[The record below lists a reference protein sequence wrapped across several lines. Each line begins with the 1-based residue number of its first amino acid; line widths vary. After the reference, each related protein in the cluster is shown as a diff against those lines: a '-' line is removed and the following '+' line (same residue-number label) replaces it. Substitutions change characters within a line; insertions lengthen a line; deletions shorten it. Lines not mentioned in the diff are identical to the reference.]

1 MKARRGCAL
10 PVMVLLLHLLVASRA
25 SAQRS
30 EHFSAA
36 LSMTRTAVRMGECN
50 PVTLTLEDASGKE
63 WPRGPNGMR
72 VSMADFDLRVTAP
85 AARAAVGRYDGPNSF
100 AVCACP
106 RAPAGTVATVTATYP
121 GKWIAAK
128 SRVPDVSFT
137 TTLSAPLVAGP
148 SSGNFPGCEGLDS
161 STGGTW
167 TVTVQPSMSVLPI
180 GGCSAVYLTIRD
192 STGKDTPRGPSGQRV
207 SLADFE
213 MSTTAANGA
222 DVVGMLDGTSSFS
235 ACACQSGTVG
245 EAATIT
251 ATYPAQQLDAKLR
264 VQGVAVK
271 ATAPV
276 TFAAARGTSNPA
288 GCASRQ
294 LAVKQLGDAPVALR
308 SPPATIAS
316 TVSAPTIREA
326 PPVLTTTPVAVAS
339 GTAKGPLATAAG
351 VAPTGVTLNASPRIA
366 RLSWNAM
373 PNVTRYAVW
382 RGSGTAASIERTPSG
397 FTATQFADTV
407 PDAHETYRYAVIAYY
422 AEGKQGE
429 APAVQFT
436 SPSMVNPAGFTAQP
450 SGVVGGGGIIF
461 QWQAVPGAARYRIDG
476 PGLPATG
483 YFAIG
488 TSAGHPHIP
497 GGPGTWR
504 LQTMYPG
511 NIGDSANATLA
522 STMMH
527 ALPTTRAAPWLT
539 HRNGSGTVAQVQTP
553 AYFPPLGCSE
563 AALVDPVTHELVPY
577 WNRCT
582 NAFGDNMPP
591 ASSLTQ
597 AYSPDSAR
605 WLGENPFSKIVENP
619 DHTSSLVSDPDG
631 LQGLVRWL
639 DVDMGF
645 WTDPLQYPNEAVYGN
660 PLDLGV
666 GRRASCAQE
675 MKGPPNPGLKTVCYA
690 TAHGPIAGTAGFND
704 PNTISHPQEGVGS
717 DFILSMMIIK
727 EPSGTTFLALSSAG
741 NFTLLPTVRLDTEG
755 PKIVPFAC
763 ISCHGGTYNATT
775 RRVDGASFLPLD
787 PGLLS
792 FASPADQAAQEEKI
806 RKINRIIYDAQP
818 GTAIAQYL
826 NGLYHGAIGAVGT
839 VSVRDYVPASWAS
852 QTGFYRQVVKPHCT
866 MCHLAAPDS
875 WNFASWQNFQD
886 NANLIYADVC
896 QAHTMPHAEVPFRNF
911 WLKDTGILYLPGLL
925 AATLGKPSC

>member
-1 MKARRGCAL
+1 VSAQRGRAL
-10 PVMVLLLHLLVASRA
+10 AMMVLLAHVLVLSQAT
-25 SAQRS
+25 AQTR
-30 EHFSAA
+30 EHFSAV
-36 LSMTRTAVRMGECN
+36 LSMTRTAVGVGECN
-50 PVTLTLEDASGKE
+50 PITLKLEDVSGKD

-72 VSMADFDLRVTAP
+72 VSMADFDLSVTAP
-85 AARAAVGRYDGPNSF
+85 VARAAVGKYDGPNSF

-106 RAPAGTVATVTATYP
+106 KAPAGTVATVTATYP
-121 GKWIAAK
+121 SKWIAPKA
-128 SRVPDVSFT
+128 RVSQVSFT
-137 TTLSAPLVAGP
+137 ATLPAPIVTGT
-148 SSGNFPGCEGLDS
+148 SSGNYPGCEGLEP
-161 STGGTW
+161 STSGAW
-167 TVTVQPSMSVLPI
+167 TVTVQPAMSVLPI

-213 MSTTAANGA
+213 MSTTAANGP
-222 DVVGMLDGTSSFS
+222 DVIGKLDGTSLFS
-235 ACACQSGTVG
+235 ACACQTGTVG

-264 VQGVAVK
+264 VQRIAMQ

-276 TFAAARGTSNPA
+276 TLTAARGTSNPA

-308 SPPATIAS
+308 SPPATTAS
-316 TVSAPTIREA
+316 TVSVPTTREA
-326 PPVLTTTPVAVAS
+326 PPVLTTAPVAVVP
-339 GTAKGPLATAAG
+339 GTAKGPLAPAAG
-351 VAPTGVTLNASPRIA
+351 VAPTGVALTGSPRIA

-373 PNVTRYAVW
+373 PNVTGYSVW
-382 RGSGTAASIERTPSG
+382 RGNGTGASIERTPAG

-407 PDAHETYRYAVIAYY
+407 PDAHETYRYSVIAYY
-422 AEGKQGE
+422 ADGKQGE

-436 SPSMVNPAGFTAQP
+436 SPPMVNPAGFTAQP
-450 SGVVGGGGIIF
+450 SGVAGGGGVTF

-488 TSAGHPHIP
+488 TSAAHPHMLA
-497 GGPGTWR
+497 GPNTWR

-511 NIGDSANATLA
+511 NFGDSAGA
-522 STMMH
+522 SIASAVLH
-527 ALPTTRAAPWLT
+527 VLPAHSTAWLS
-539 HRNGSGTVAQVQTP
+539 HRNGAGTLAQVQTP
-553 AYFPPLGCSE
+553 AYFPPPNCGNGLMLDPITHASVNPDLACLDAFFKYMPLG
-563 AALVDPVTHELVPY
+563 A
-577 WNRCT
+577 R
-582 NAFGDNMPP
+582 
-591 ASSLTQ
+591 LTQ
-597 AYSPDSAR
+597 SYSPDSAK
-605 WLGENPFSKIVENP
+605 WLGQNPFGKWAADSATIIP
-619 DHTSSLVSDPDG
+619 DPDG
-631 LQGLVRWL
+631 AQGLVRWL
-639 DVDMGF
+639 DVDIGF

-666 GRRASCAQE
+666 GRRAACAQE
-675 MKGPPNPGLKTVCYA
+675 MKGSPNAGLKTVCYA
-690 TAHGPIAGTAGFND
+690 TAHGPTPGTAGFND

-717 DFILSMMIIK
+717 DFILSMVIIK
-727 EPSGTTFLALSSAG
+727 DSSGTTFLALSSAG
-741 NFTLLPTVRLDTEG
+741 DFTLLPTVRLDTEG

-763 ISCHGGTYNATT
+763 ISCHGGTYNTST

-792 FASPADQAAQEEKI
+792 FASASDQAAQEEKI
-806 RKINRIIYDAQP
+806 RKINRMIHDAQP

-826 NGLYHGAIGAVGT
+826 NGLYHGAIGTAGT
-839 VSVRDYVPASWAS
+839 VSVPDYVPSSWAA
-852 QTGFYRQVVKPHCT
+852 QAGFYRQVVKPHCT

-896 QAHTMPHAEVPFRNF
+896 QAHTMPHAEVPFKNF
-911 WLKDTGILYLPGLL
+911 WLKDSGILYLPGLL
-925 AATLGKPSC
+925 AATIGKPSC